1 MLPLTPY
8 EQQQVREIAGWK
20 AEPPAL
26 AVEAMDAVTHPLV
39 RLAERFI
46 PQKAVRDA
54 IELAYRDAEILA
66 HRESVAERAQVADV
80 RELQRA
86 DLARCDK
93 LAEEFARI
101 SARNAMIRGASATA
115 GPVLS
120 MELAIMYAL
129 KTVHTIGFCYGF
141 TPEDPGERA
150 YALGILQMAS
160 AGNMQ
165 EKQQANSSL
174 NSVKDVLV
182 EELVEEVIESATE
195 SVAQQAM
202 EQVAEGSIPFLG
214 VAVQGVTN
222 AATTYFTGYV
232 AKRAFQERWLR
243 ANGKV
248 DRIAADPQFARSRLR
263 RAEGVLAGAFY
274 WPSYLVSFAVTYPVY
289 LLASLLPRENAAVAG
304 LIDGGTAASQ
314 DVVGLRERIER
325 AFAPSAAELP
335 APVLLPAPA

>member
-1 MLPLTPY
+1 MVPLTPY

-20 AEPPAL
+20 AEPPGL
-26 AVEAMDAVTHPLV
+26 VVESMDAVTHPLV

-46 PQKAVRDA
+46 PKQAVRDA

-86 DLARCDK
+86 ELARCDR
-93 LAEEFARI
+93 LADDFAKI
-101 SARNAMIRGASATA
+101 SARNALIRGASATA

-120 MELAIMYAL
+120 MELAILYAL

-141 TPEDPGERA
+141 TPEDPGDRA

-160 AGNMQ
+160 AGNMR

-174 NSVKDVLV
+174 NAVEDVLV

-202 EQVAEGSIPFLG
+202 EQVAESSIPFVG
-214 VAVQGVTN
+214 VAVQGVTS

-274 WPSYLVSFAVTYPVY
+274 WPSYVVAFAVAYPVCV
-289 LLASLLPRENAAVAG
+289 LASVIPRENAAVAG
-304 LIDGGTAASQ
+304 LTDGGAAASH
-314 DVVGLRERIER
+314 DVAAFRERFGR
-325 AFAPSAAELP
+325 AFAPSAADVAVP
-335 APVLLPAPA
+335 ALLPAPA